1 MSNTNDVTHPARRQL
16 CQIALL
22 ETNPVKLLVR
32 IADARHAVLD
42 RIEDCHSKS
51 NDERAALR
59 DALSTLDSLRRIT
72 ERQNGYQ
79 SKAI

>member
-1 MSNTNDVTHPARRQL
+1 MSGNSHDWRRL

-22 ETNPVKLLVR
+22 ETDPLKLLVR
-32 IADARHAVLD
+32 IADARNVILD
-42 RIEDCHSKS
+42 RIKDCHSKS

-59 DALSTLDSLRRIT
+59 DALATLDSLRRIT

-79 SKAI
+79 SKAS

>member
-1 MSNTNDVTHPARRQL
+1 MSGNSHDWRRL

-32 IADARHAVLD
+32 IADARNVILD

-59 DALSTLDSLRRIT
+59 DALATLDSLRRIT

-79 SKAI
+79 SKAS